1 VDDEQAEAVI
11 RAHVEPAASI
21 ELVHERP
28 WGSVRRVAT
37 RDGTLWFK
45 ACAPVQAFEPGL
57 TAALAGRW
65 PQSLPA
71 VVAHEEG
78 RWLLLRD
85 AGAPIGF
92 DGNPDAWLA
101 ILPRYA
107 EIQCGETER
116 AAAHVRSGVPDRP
129 LSAFPALY
137 ESMLAR
143 PLPLEDTARARLR
156 AFVREF
162 AVLCDALSSAGPAET
177 IQHDD
182 LHGGNVYA
190 DHLAYRIL
198 DWGDACVS
206 HPFLTW
212 FVTFIHLDESRATV
226 ERLRDAYLEA
236 WGGGGAAVRDAFAIA
251 ERLGPFAHLFKE
263 LRVFDALPQRAR
275 GTFAPDFRLLL
286 SYCVEA
292 AS

>member
-1 VDDEQAEAVI
+1 MDDEPAEAII
-11 RAHVEPAASI
+11 RAHVEPTGAV

-37 RDGTLWFK
+37 RDGVVWFK
-45 ACAPVQAFEPGL
+45 ACAPVQAFEPRL
-57 TAALAGRW
+57 TATLAERL
-65 PQSLPA
+65 STCLPV
-71 VVAHEEG
+71 VVAYEEG

-85 AGAPIGF
+85 AGARIGF
-92 DGNPDAWLA
+92 DSNIEAWLA
-101 ILPRYA
+101 ILPSYA
-107 EIQCGETER
+107 ELQRTETGR
-116 AAAHVRSGVPDRP
+116 AAEYLAGGVPDRRLP
-129 LSAFPALY
+129 MFPALY

-143 PLPLEDTARARLR
+143 PLPLEGASRARLR
-156 AFVREF
+156 AFAGEF
-162 AVLCDALSSAGPAET
+162 STLCEALDDAQPET

-190 DHLAYRIL
+190 DRGAYRIL

-212 FVTFIHLDESRATV
+212 FVTLLHLDESPATV
-226 ERLRDAYLEA
+226 ERLRDAYLEP
-236 WGGGGAAVRDAFAIA
+236 WGGRAALRDAFTIA

-263 LRVFDALPQRAR
+263 LHVYDALPADERSA
-275 GTFAPDFRLLL
+275 FAPDFPLLL
-286 SYCVEA
+286 SLCVEA